1 MMIVFSD
8 RRFDINLTPEMT
20 PMQAVETSNT
30 RDIRHIRDI
39 QVQTYAF
46 FKSCLRYPNRSM
58 SAPLINREFYQNP
71 E

>member
-1 MMIVFSD
+1 MMIVFND

-30 RDIRHIRDI
+30 RDIRYVRDI
-39 QVQTYAF
+39 QVQTF
-46 FKSCLRYPNRSM
+46 FKSCLRYPNTSL

>member
-1 MMIVFSD
+1 MMVVFSD
-8 RRFDINLTPEMT
+8 RRFDIDLTPEMT

-30 RDIRHIRDI
+30 RDIRDI
-39 QVQTYAF
+39 QVQTF
-46 FKSCLRYPNRSM
+46 FKSCLRYPNPSM